1 MILLISESIYSC
13 LLLIDL
19 SLSSLPSFSNAF
31 ILLDSLLLYFFSTN
45 LIESLIAF
53 LFKVPL
59 LFYHT

>member
-31 ILLDSLLLYFFSTN
+31 ILLDSLLLYFFSMN
-45 LIESLIAF
+45 LIESLISF